1 MREGSSLYHRGCVTD
16 LELLEKY
23 EPVLRFAKSE
33 RFFPMAVEPY
43 LEKCTLFPSGPL
55 GVIESLAHINEPVA
69 SRIGKLESEQHYLR
83 FVNKPLNDSDAWVWW
98 AILSGI
104 GVAGGW
110 FVAGWF
116 GVESAFLL
124 SMIAALVIFMLAS
137 PIRLRSIPAAL
148 AAVVFISLGAAPVW
162 FFLGPSKYVSIEV
175 EYLVLFPIYLIAL
188 FYFSVRT
195 MKFILDHVLP
205 ESPGLIMDMLS
216 QATEKIARE
225 SFHLYAGI
233 LEKESDPL
241 YYGRVLYETDDKNN
255 KWTILQYHFFYA
267 FNDWRLAANGM
278 NHHEGDWEMT
288 AVYLK
293 NDAPYAVLFSQHGA
307 GNIERW
313 ETVIKAIDKQGHPTT
328 HPVVYVALGSHANYS
343 KPEVIRS
350 PSMYKQGR
358 LQRLI
363 FWTDGLIHYLFLLV
377 NPNQKAR
384 QIALKEIQ
392 AQGTN
397 FLAEDAFIYLRDEAD
412 HYVVSLP
419 MEIAS
424 GDGYRV
430 GFQGENLKE
439 RVLKSSSY
447 IKRVMSDR
455 KTSRPKVKEW
465 RRVVLNPEPDWVQ
478 YKGLWGVKSLLND
491 ESGPPGPKWD
501 RPRKGQ
507 IGVQER
513 KRWGKPLD
521 WLAELEEHKHY
532 EVPHK

>member
-1 MREGSSLYHRGCVTD
+1 VTD
-16 LELLEKY
+16 LELLGTY

-43 LEKCTLFPSGPL
+43 LELCSIFPSGPQ
-55 GVIESLAHINEPVA
+55 GVMESFAHLNEPLIT
-69 SRIGKLESEQHYLR
+69 RIGRLQSEQYYLR
-83 FVNKPLNDSDAWVWW
+83 FVNKPLNDFDAWIWW
-98 AILSGI
+98 GVLSALGI
-104 GVAGGW
+104 MGGW
-110 FVAGWF
+110 FIEGLA
-116 GVESAFLL
+116 GVEII
-124 SMIAALVIFMLAS
+124 IAVSLIAVLIIFMLAS
-137 PIRLRSIPAAL
+137 PIRLRIIPAAL
-148 AAVVFISLGAAPVW
+148 AALFFITLEAAPIW
-162 FFLGPSKYVSIEV
+162 FFLGASPYISITV
-175 EYLVLFPIYLIAL
+175 EYFVLLPIYVIGLLYL
-188 FYFSVRT
+188 FVRT

-205 ESPGLIMDMLS
+205 EGPGLVMDALS

-225 SFHLYAGI
+225 SYLQYTGI
-233 LEKESDPL
+233 LEKEPEPL
-241 YYGRVLYETDDKNN
+241 YYGRVLHETDRFGQKDN
-255 KWTILQYHFFYA
+255 WTILQYNFFYA

-278 NHHEGDWEMT
+278 NHHEGDWEMV

-293 NDAPYAVLFSQHGA
+293 NDSPYAVLFSQHGA
-307 GNIERW
+307 GNIEKW
-313 ETVIKAIDKQGHPTT
+313 DTVIKAVDKLGNSTN

-343 KPEVIRS
+343 RPEVIRS
-350 PSMYKQGR
+350 PSMYKPGR
-358 LQRLI
+358 LQRLL
-363 FWTDGLIHYLFLLV
+363 FWIDGLIHYLFLLV

-397 FLAEDAFIYLRDEAD
+397 FLAEDAFVYMRDEAD

-424 GDGYRV
+424 GDGYRI
-430 GFQGENLKE
+430 GFQGESLKE
-439 RVLKSSSY
+439 KVLKSSSY

-465 RRVVLNPEPDWVQ
+465 KRVVLNPEPDWVQ

-501 RPRKGQ
+501 RPRKDQ
-507 IGVQER
+507 ADVQER
-513 KRWGKPLD
+513 QRWGRPLD
-521 WLAELEEHKHY
+521 WLAELEKLKHY